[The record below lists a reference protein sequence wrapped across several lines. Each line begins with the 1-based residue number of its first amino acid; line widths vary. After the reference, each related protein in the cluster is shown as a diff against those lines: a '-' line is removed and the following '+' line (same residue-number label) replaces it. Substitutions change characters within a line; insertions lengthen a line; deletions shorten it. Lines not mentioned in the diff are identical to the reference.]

1 MLTDPVAGDSG
12 QAGMWEGCSSQW
24 SAWYCLQVPCLS
36 TGVDLGS
43 PSWRG
48 ALVPE
53 SQGATQ
59 RLAGL
64 AVDSPEMSVHP
75 REQVGLCFFLVY
87 VLPKRAP
94 GGTLDCTIC
103 LGAPHMEIHL
113 SLTVLVIAA

>member
-1 MLTDPVAGDSG
+1 MPR
-12 QAGMWEGCSSQW
+12 
-24 SAWYCLQVPCLS
+24 LS

-59 RLAGL
+59 RLADL

-75 REQVGLCFFLVY
+75 REQVGL
-87 VLPKRAP
+87 
-94 GGTLDCTIC
+94 DCTIC
-103 LGAPHMEIHL
+103 LGAAHMEIHL
-113 SLTVLVIAA
+113 SLTVLVVAAQSPSCV